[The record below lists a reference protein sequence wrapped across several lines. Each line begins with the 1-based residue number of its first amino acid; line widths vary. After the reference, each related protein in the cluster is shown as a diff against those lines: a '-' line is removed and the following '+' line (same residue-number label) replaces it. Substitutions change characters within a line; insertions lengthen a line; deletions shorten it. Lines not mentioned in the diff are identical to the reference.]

1 MSKIE
6 VSLVKQLCRF
16 AAALVNGNEDII
28 TDAINRAV
36 ESGLSTLQLREVI
49 LTSYLF
55 DGYPTALEGFRILT
69 DITGSVPENTPEL
82 IYTPD
87 NIATWRRRGEPLC
100 REIYG
105 PQYEPLMKRV
115 AQIAPELS
123 DAMIV
128 EGYGKV
134 LAREGLEPRIRELCV
149 VTILTSKYKPRQL
162 LSHAIGALRLGATPG
177 SLYDALNAAVEIVP
191 QENIERSKK
200 VIENAIH
207 QTGLP

>member
-1 MSKIE
+1 ME
-6 VSLVKQLCRF
+6 EQLCRF

-28 TDAINRAV
+28 TNAINRAE
-36 ESGLSTLQLREVI
+36 ESGLSTMQLREVI

-55 DGYPTALEGFRILT
+55 DDYPTALEGFRILT
-69 DITGSVPENTPEL
+69 DLTGSVPENPPEL

-87 NIATWRRRGEPLC
+87 NIATWRKRGEPLC
-100 REIYG
+100 RAIYG

-134 LAREGLEPRIRELCV
+134 LAREGLESRIRELCV
-149 VTILTSKYKPRQL
+149 VTILAAKYKPRQL
-162 LSHAIGALRLGATPG
+162 LSHAIGALRLGAAPD
-177 SLYDALNAAVEIVP
+177 SLYDALNAAVEIAP
-191 QENIERSKK
+191 PENIERSRI
-200 VIENAIH
+200 VIESAIN
-207 QTGLP
+207 QIGQP

>member
-1 MSKIE
+1 LE
-6 VSLVKQLCRF
+6 EQLCRF

-28 TDAINRAV
+28 TNAINRAE
-36 ESGLSTLQLREVI
+36 ESGLSTMQLREVI

-69 DITGSVPENTPEL
+69 DLTGSVPENPPEL

-87 NIATWRRRGEPLC
+87 NIATWRKRGEPLC
-100 REIYG
+100 RAIYG

-134 LAREGLEPRIRELCV
+134 LAREGLESRIRELCV
-149 VTILTSKYKPRQL
+149 VTILAAKYKPRQL
-162 LSHAIGALRLGATPG
+162 LSHAIGALRLGAAPD
-177 SLYDALNAAVEIVP
+177 SLYDALNAAVEIAP
-191 QENIERSKK
+191 PENIERSRI
-200 VIENAIH
+200 VIESAIN
-207 QTGLP
+207 QIGQP